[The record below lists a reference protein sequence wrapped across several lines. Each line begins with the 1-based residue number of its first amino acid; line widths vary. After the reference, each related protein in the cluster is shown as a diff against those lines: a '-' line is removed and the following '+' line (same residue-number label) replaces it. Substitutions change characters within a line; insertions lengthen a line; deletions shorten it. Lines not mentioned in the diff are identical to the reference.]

1 MNKMPWPADPSSPHS
16 RGASGEGKVLLGCY
30 PYAKPCV
37 SVLMPFRTAGSFLR
51 EAVASVLQQAECLEL
66 LCLDCGSS
74 DQALSFLQELAIT
87 DRRLRFVGNLDGGSV
102 GALSQAFRAVRGSL
116 ISWLTADEQL
126 YSTGALARAVA
137 ALGEQPHWLMVYGDG
152 EEFNA
157 ATGLRRQ
164 YTTPP
169 PSIVMES
176 VRSGCIILSAPVVVF
191 RRSLA
196 VLLGALEPDIWLRAI
211 AAFPHRIGYLPHL
224 QGRIRLD
231 ECTITSQQRSRV
243 ALEAIALIARHFG
256 AAPATRLHNY
266 ALELQLGTA
275 ALPAGVGVQEHLAE
289 LAAEAEPWLEPEAL
303 KELRQH
309 WLLDPETA
317 SFQLAAEQEAGALAL
332 PSLLPVRLLQAL
344 HPELLLDAPGPP
356 AGPHLRLQE
365 AMQQSSRA
373 YSLLCGVSGSP
384 ALVPFAERPFGVNLI
399 GHAFEVFGIGEDVR
413 MAARALE
420 AAGVPCSVI
429 HHPANNGAT
438 CSDRSLE
445 PLLCHDPAGGPYAFN
460 LICMAAPIQAR
471 WLLQA
476 GLDPL
481 RERYA
486 FTAWPW
492 ETQQW
497 PKAWL
502 PLLEVA
508 DELWPSSAFT
518 AAALQEPAAAAA
530 MPLRV
535 MPMAAE
541 VPDPDRFCCPSA
553 RQTARARYG
562 LHQEAVLFGY
572 GFDLNST
579 AIRKNP
585 MGALEAFQLAFPLPH
600 LPATFGREINNH
612 PLSNQVALMIKTF
625 PPQAESAEWHWLQLR
640 AAEDPRIHL
649 VAASLEREELLALYG
664 CCDVF
669 LSLHRSEGFGRGM
682 AEALQLGIDVIATAY
697 GGNTDFCT
705 GPLAHPVRCQEV
717 PIPRG
722 AYPCADGHVWGEP
735 DLDHAA
741 ELMQQVAAR
750 RLALAN
756 DPEAAAADPSRDPSV
771 LAAYRQRFSW
781 AAAGA
786 RYRARLEEL
795 WRQRQELAGRL
806 KWRAESEA

>member
-1 MNKMPWPADPSSPHS
+1 VRPQQ
-16 RGASGEGKVLLGCY
+16 
-30 PYAKPCV
+30 PCV
-37 SVLMPFRTAGSFLR
+37 SVLMPCRNAVSFLR
-51 EAVASVLQQAECLEL
+51 EAVASVLCQQECLEL
-66 LCLDCGSS
+66 LVADGGSS
-74 DQALSFLQELAIT
+74 DGSLQLLQELAAL
-87 DRRLRFVGNLDGGSV
+87 DSRVRLVSRSDTGPAD
-102 GALSQAFRAVRGSL
+102 ALNQTFRAARGTL
-116 ISWLTADEQL
+116 IAWLNADDL
-126 YSTGALARAVA
+126 YPPGALARAVA
-137 ALGEQPHWLMVYGDG
+137 ALAAHPRWLMVYGEG
-152 EEFNA
+152 EEFDLDL
-157 ATGLRRQ
+157 GLRQR
-164 YTTPP
+164 YPTLP
-169 PSIVMES
+169 PSCGVKAF
-176 VRSGCIILSAPVVVF
+176 RSHCFLCQPTVVF
-191 RRSLA
+191 RRTMA
-196 VLLGALEPDIWLRAI
+196 VLLGPFDQHWRTAFDFDFWLRAF
-211 AAFPHRIGYLPHL
+211 AAFPDRIGYLPHL
-224 QGRIRLD
+224 QGRTRLHVA
-231 ECTITSQQRSRV
+231 TITSQQRSRV
-243 ALEAIALIARHFG
+243 ALEASALIARQFG
-256 AAPATRLHNY
+256 ASPVTRLHNY
-266 ALELQLGTA
+266 ALELQLGIA
-275 ALPAGVGVQEHLAE
+275 ALPAGVGVQEHLDE
-289 LAAEAEPWLEPEAL
+289 LTDHAAPWLEPEAL
-303 KELRQH
+303 NELRQH
-309 WLLDPETA
+309 WLLDPKTA
-317 SFQLAAEQEAGALAL
+317 SVQLAAEQEAAALAL

-356 AGPHLRLQE
+356 TGPHLRLQE
-365 AMQQSSRA
+365 AVQQRSSA
-373 YSLLCGVSGSP
+373 YPVLRGVSGST
-384 ALVPFAERPFGVNLI
+384 ALGPFTERPFGVNLI
-399 GHAFEVFGIGEDVR
+399 GHAFEVFGIGEDIR

-420 AAGVPCSVI
+420 AAGVPCCVI
-429 HHPANNGAT
+429 HHPAANGAT
-438 CSDRSLE
+438 CIDRSLE

-481 RERYA
+481 RERYTLA
-486 FTAWPW
+486 SWPW

-508 DELWPSSAFT
+508 DELTPSSVFT

-530 MPLRV
+530 MHLQV

-541 VPDPDRFCCPSA
+541 VPDPDRFCGPSA
-553 RQTARARYG
+553 RRAARVRHG
-562 LHQEAVLFGY
+562 LPQEAVLFGY

-612 PLSNQVALMIKTF
+612 PLSNQVALMIKSF

-640 AAEDPRIHL
+640 AEEDPRIHL
-649 VAASLEREELLALYG
+649 VVASLVRDELLALYG
-664 CCDVF
+664 SCDVF

-682 AEALQLGIDVIATAY
+682 AEALQLGVDVIATAY

-756 DPEAAAADPSRDPSV
+756 DHEAAAADPSKDPSV
-771 LAAYRQRFSW
+771 MAAYRQRFSW
-781 AAAGA
+781 SAAGA

-795 WRQRQELAGRL
+795 WGQRQELAGRL
-806 KWRAESEA
+806 KWRADTPV

>member
-1 MNKMPWPADPSSPHS
+1 MPC
-16 RGASGEGKVLLGCY
+16 RN
-30 PYAKPCV
+30 
-37 SVLMPFRTAGSFLR
+37 AGPFLR
-51 EAVASVLQQAECLEL
+51 EAVASVLQQPQCLEL
-66 LCLDCGSS
+66 LVADGGSS
-74 DQALSFLQELAIT
+74 DGSLQLLEELAAS
-87 DRRLRFVGNLDGGSV
+87 DPRVRLVSRSDAGPAD
-102 GALSQAFRAVRGSL
+102 ALNQAFRAARGTL
-116 ISWLTADEQL
+116 IGWLNADDL
-126 YSTGALARAVA
+126 YPHGALARAVA
-137 ALGEQPHWLMVYGDG
+137 ALDAHPHWLMVYGEG
-152 EEFNA
+152 EEFSA
-157 ATGLRRQ
+157 ATGMRQ
-164 YTTPP
+164 RYPTLPGP
-169 PSIVMES
+169 QEVEAF
-176 VRSGCIILSAPVVVF
+176 RSHCFICQPTVVF
-191 RRSLA
+191 RRSMA
-196 VLLGALEPDIWLRAI
+196 VLLGPFDPHWRTAFDFDFWLRAF
-211 AAFPHRIGYLPHL
+211 AAFPHRIGYVPHL
-224 QGRIRLD
+224 QGRTRLHD
-231 ECTITSQQRSRV
+231 ATITSQQRSRV
-243 ALEAIALIARHFG
+243 ALEAIALIARHYG

-266 ALELQLGTA
+266 ALELQLGIA
-275 ALPAGVGVQEHLAE
+275 ALPAGVGVHAHLSE
-289 LAAEAEPWLEPEAL
+289 LSVQAEPWLEPEAL

-317 SFQLAAEQEAGALAL
+317 FVQLTAEQQAAALAL
-332 PSLLPVRLLQAL
+332 PTLLAVRLLQAL
-344 HPELLLDAPGPP
+344 HPALLLDAPGPP
-356 AGPHLRLQE
+356 TGPHLRLQE
-365 AMQQSSRA
+365 AVQQCSNT
-373 YSLLCGVSGSP
+373 YSLLRGVAGSR
-384 ALVPFAERPFGVNLI
+384 ALVSFAERPFGVNLI
-399 GHAFEVFGIGEDVR
+399 GHAFEVFGIGEDIR
-413 MAARALE
+413 MAARALV
-420 AAGVPCSVI
+420 ATGVPCCVI
-429 HHPANNGAT
+429 HHPASNGAA

-460 LICMAAPIQAR
+460 LVCMAAPIQAR

-476 GLDPL
+476 GLNPL
-481 RERYA
+481 RERYTL
-486 FTAWPW
+486 TAWPW

-502 PLLEVA
+502 PLLEVV
-508 DELWPSSAFT
+508 DEIWPSSAFT
-518 AAALQEPAAAAA
+518 AAALQEPAATAA
-530 MPLRV
+530 LHLQV

-541 VPDPDRFCCPSA
+541 VPDPDRFCDPSA
-553 RQTARARYG
+553 RQAVRALHG
-562 LHQEAVLFGY
+562 LPQEAVLFGY

-612 PLSNQVALMIKTF
+612 PLSNQVALMIKSF
-625 PPQAESAEWHWLQLR
+625 PPQAESAAWHWLQLR

-649 VAASLEREELLALYG
+649 IAANLERDELLALYG

-682 AEALQLGIDVIATAY
+682 AEALQLGVDVIATTY

-722 AYPCADGHVWGEP
+722 SYHCADGHVWGEP

-756 DPEAAAADPSRDPSV
+756 DHEAAAADPSRDPSV

-795 WRQRQELAGRL
+795 WAQRQELAERL
-806 KWRAESEA
+806 KWWTDRPA

>member
-1 MNKMPWPADPSSPHS
+1 MPCRNAVP
-16 RGASGEGKVLLGCY
+16 
-30 PYAKPCV
+30 
-37 SVLMPFRTAGSFLR
+37 FLR
-51 EAVASVLQQAECLEL
+51 EAVASVLCQPECLEL
-66 LCLDCGSS
+66 LVADGGSS
-74 DQALSFLQELAIT
+74 DGSLQLLQELAAL
-87 DRRLRFVGNLDGGSV
+87 DSRVRLVSRSDTGPAD
-102 GALSQAFRAVRGSL
+102 ALNQAFHAARGTL
-116 ISWLTADEQL
+116 IAWLNADDL
-126 YSTGALARAVA
+126 YPPGALARAVA
-137 ALGEQPHWLMVYGDG
+137 ALAAHPRWLMVYGEG
-152 EEFNA
+152 EEFDLGL
-157 ATGLRRQ
+157 GLRQR
-164 YTTPP
+164 YPTLP
-169 PSIVMES
+169 PSCGVKAF
-176 VRSGCIILSAPVVVF
+176 RSHCFLCQPTVVF
-191 RRSLA
+191 RRTMA
-196 VLLGALEPDIWLRAI
+196 VLLGPFDQHWRTAFDFDFWLRAF

-224 QGRIRLD
+224 QGRTRLHD
-231 ECTITSQQRSRV
+231 ATITSQQRSRV
-243 ALEAIALIARHFG
+243 ALEASALIAREFG
-256 AAPATRLHNY
+256 ASPVTRLHNY
-266 ALELQLGTA
+266 ALELQLGIA
-275 ALPAGVGVQEHLAE
+275 ALPAGVGVQEHLDE
-289 LAAEAEPWLEPEAL
+289 LTDHAEPWLEPEAL
-303 KELRQH
+303 NELRQN
-309 WLLDPETA
+309 WLLDPKTA
-317 SFQLAAEQEAGALAL
+317 SVQLAAEQEAAALAL

-356 AGPHLRLQE
+356 TGPHLRLQE
-365 AMQQSSRA
+365 AVQQCSSA
-373 YSLLCGVSGSP
+373 YPVLRGVSGST
-384 ALVPFAERPFGVNLI
+384 ALGLFTERPFGVNLI
-399 GHAFEVFGIGEDVR
+399 GHAFEVFGIGEDIR
-413 MAARALE
+413 MATRALE
-420 AAGVPCSVI
+420 AAGVPCCVI
-429 HHPANNGAT
+429 HHPAANGAT
-438 CSDRSLE
+438 CIDRSLE
-445 PLLCHDPAGGPYAFN
+445 PLLCLDPAGGPYAFN

-481 RERYA
+481 RERYTLA
-486 FTAWPW
+486 SWPW

-508 DELWPSSAFT
+508 DELTPSSVFT

-530 MPLRV
+530 MHLQV

-541 VPDPDRFCCPSA
+541 VPDPDRFCGPSA
-553 RQTARARYG
+553 RQAARVRHG
-562 LHQEAVLFGY
+562 LPQEAVLFGY

-612 PLSNQVALMIKTF
+612 PLSNQVALMIKSF

-649 VAASLEREELLALYG
+649 VVASLERDELLALYG
-664 CCDVF
+664 SCDVF

-682 AEALQLGIDVIATAY
+682 AEALQLGVDVIATAY

-756 DPEAAAADPSRDPSV
+756 DHEAAAADPSRDPSV
-771 LAAYRQRFSW
+771 LAGYRQRFSW
-781 AAAGA
+781 SAAGA

-795 WRQRQELAGRL
+795 WGQRQELAGRL
-806 KWRAESEA
+806 KWRADTPV

>member
-1 MNKMPWPADPSSPHS
+1 MPCRNAVP
-16 RGASGEGKVLLGCY
+16 
-30 PYAKPCV
+30 
-37 SVLMPFRTAGSFLR
+37 FLR
-51 EAVASVLQQAECLEL
+51 EAVASALMQPECLEL
-66 LCLDCGSS
+66 LVADGGSS
-74 DQALSFLQELAIT
+74 DGSLQLLEELTAS
-87 DRRLRFVGNLDGGSV
+87 DPRVRLVSRSDGGPAD
-102 GALSQAFRAVRGSL
+102 ALNQAFRAARGTL
-116 ISWLTADEQL
+116 IGWLNADDL
-126 YSTGALARAVA
+126 YPPGALARAVA
-137 ALGEQPHWLMVYGDG
+137 GLDAHPHCLMVYGEG
-152 EEFNA
+152 KEFNA
-157 ATGLRRQ
+157 ATGLCQRYPTLPGPQ
-164 YTTPP
+164 E
-169 PSIVMES
+169 VEAF
-176 VRSGCIILSAPVVVF
+176 RSHCFLCQPAVVF
-191 RRSLA
+191 RRSMA
-196 VLLGALEPDIWLRAI
+196 VLLGPFDQHWRTAFDFDYWLRAFE
-211 AAFPHRIGYLPHL
+211 AFPQRIGYLPHL
-224 QGRIRLD
+224 QGHTRLHSD
-231 ECTITSQQRSRV
+231 TITSQQRSQV
-243 ALEAIALIARHFG
+243 ALEATALLARQFG
-256 AAPATRLHNY
+256 AASATRLHNY
-266 ALELQLGTA
+266 ALELQLGIA
-275 ALPAGVGVQEHLAE
+275 ALPEGTNVQAHLAE

-303 KELRQH
+303 KAFRQE

-317 SFQLAAEQEAGALAL
+317 QAHLAAEQQAAAL
-332 PSLLPVRLLQAL
+332 PLLRSLPVRLLQAL
-344 HPELLLDAPGPP
+344 QPELLLDAPGPP
-356 AGPHLRLQE
+356 AGPHRRLHQAVEQHSDAYPLLR
-365 AMQQSSRA
+365 
-373 YSLLCGVSGSP
+373 SGSRSA

-399 GHAFEVFGIGEDVR
+399 GHAFEVFGIGEDIR

-420 AAGVPCSVI
+420 AAGVPCCVI
-429 HHPANNGAT
+429 NHPANNGAT

-481 RERYA
+481 RERY
-486 FTAWPW
+486 TLIAWPW

-508 DELWPSSAFT
+508 DELWPSSGFT
-518 AAALQEPAAAAA
+518 AAALQEPAASAA
-530 MPLRV
+530 LHLQV

-553 RQTARARYG
+553 RQAARARHG
-562 LHQEAVLFGY
+562 LPQEAVLFGY

-600 LPATFGREINNH
+600 LPASFGREINNH

-649 VAASLEREELLALYG
+649 VVASLERDELLALYG

-682 AEALQLGIDVIATAY
+682 AEALQLGVDVIATAY

-756 DPEAAAADPSRDPSV
+756 DHDAAAVDPSRDPSV

-795 WRQRQELAGRL
+795 WGQRRELAGRL
-806 KWRAESEA
+806 KWRVELPG